1 MTFKVMTNVFGSVA
15 GTDAG
20 SLSTIRLM
28 ELVMAKT
35 ISVMESEDQVT
46 YKIFTVLISVFVI
59 VHEYS
64 Q

>member
-1 MTFKVMTNVFGSVA
+1 MTVKVMTNVFGSVA

-46 YKIFTVLISVFVI
+46 HKIFTVLISVFVI

>member
-1 MTFKVMTNVFGSVA
+1 MTNVFGSVA

>member
-59 VHEYS
+59 VNEYS

>member
-1 MTFKVMTNVFGSVA
+1 MTVKVMTNVFGSVA

>member
-1 MTFKVMTNVFGSVA
+1 MTNVFGSVA

-46 YKIFTVLISVFVI
+46 YTIFTVLISVFVI

>member
-1 MTFKVMTNVFGSVA
+1 MTNVFGSVA

-46 YKIFTVLISVFVI
+46 HKIFTVLISVFVI